1 MDTSNATETTGE
13 QPGRIDWVRAVPF
26 ALMHLACIAVIWVGV
41 SWTAVVVATA
51 LYAVRMFAITAFY
64 HRYFS
69 HRTFQASRPV
79 QFVFAVIGASS
90 VQRGPLW
97 WAAHHRHHHR
107 HADQPLDPHSP
118 REGGFWRSHMGW
130 FLTREAFATDLSRVP
145 DLARFPE
152 LRWLDRFDT
161 AIPVL
166 LAVGLYALGAALER
180 WAPGLHTT
188 GPQLLVWGFFISTI
202 VLFHATVTINSLAH
216 RFGRRRFE
224 TRDDSRN
231 NLWLAL
237 LTFGEGWH
245 NNHHFFP
252 GTVRQGFRWW
262 EVDLTWY
269 GLRAMAALGLVK
281 GSSPSPSGFWPRRG
295 TEMRIAVIGSGI
307 AGLASAWWLDG
318 QHDVTLF
325 EANDYLGGHTHT
337 HDVQVA
343 GRGMAV
349 DTGFIVFNPQHYPL
363 LSALFDELGV
373 ASQPTTMSFPCTV
386 SAAAWST
393 TPRHWMGCSASA
405 ATWYRRASGACWPTC
420 AGSIATRRCCWPKK
434 TGPRSASTCAASAM
448 ARRSSTSTCCRWPR
462 RCGPRRRPP
471 CRRSRRAT
479 WPSSWP
485 TTRCCR

>member
-1 MDTSNATETTGE
+1 MASVAPLPRRRWRLLRTLKRWVDTGSAADQAAGE
-13 QPGRIDWVRAVPF
+13 PGRIDWLRAVPF
-26 ALMHLACIAVIWVGV
+26 ALMHLACIAVIWVGI
-41 SWTAVVVATA
+41 SWTAVIVAAA

-69 HRTFQASRPV
+69 HRTFQASRTV

-161 AIPVL
+161 AVPVL
-166 LAVGLYALGAALER
+166 LAAALYALGGGLER
-180 WAPGLHTT
+180 WAPGLHTS
-188 GPQLLVWGFFISTI
+188 GPQLLVWGFFISTV

-262 EVDLTWY
+262 EIDLTWY
-269 GLRAMAALGLVK
+269 GLRAMAAMGLVK
-281 GSSPSPSGFWPRRG
+281 GLKPIPEW
-295 TEMRIAVIGSGI
+295 V
-307 AGLASAWWLDG
+307 LA
-318 QHDVTLF
+318 
-325 EANDYLGGHTHT
+325 
-337 HDVQVA
+337 
-343 GRGMAV
+343 
-349 DTGFIVFNPQHYPL
+349 
-363 LSALFDELGV
+363 
-373 ASQPTTMSFPCTV
+373 
-386 SAAAWST
+386 
-393 TPRHWMGCSASA
+393 
-405 ATWYRRASGACWPTC
+405 
-420 AGSIATRRCCWPKK
+420 K
-434 TGPRSASTCAASAM
+434 
-448 ARRSSTSTCCRWPR
+448 ARY
-462 RCGPRRRPP
+462 
-471 CRRSRRAT
+471 
-479 WPSSWP
+479 
-485 TTRCCR
+485 